1 MSNIQRLIWV
11 IMNLFNLLDIKGTL
25 RKTFF
30 VLGMC
35 FLIVGQLE
43 AASNVDLYIER
54 EIVKYNASQQEQD
67 EAIRQA
73 FSRLIVRVTGIEQ
86 SLDNA
91 EIQEALKNGSRYL
104 ATFRFEASDEF
115 FTNVLGEQ
123 VQTKAMT
130 MEFDRASVDS
140 LLVQN
145 RLPVW
150 GSKRP
155 DVLIWLADRIEGQ
168 DHILSDT
175 EVTGISGYLEDQA
188 RRRGIPYM
196 LPIMDLTDSLSLSF
210 SEVYGLF
217 SQDIEE
223 ASLRYEPEAVL
234 AGRIS
239 QSGND
244 YKADWLMLFKGER
257 IRLPTVTGNEEFII
271 SQGIDLVAQRL
282 SAQYALVLDPLLFG
296 TISVQVL
303 DIKNAVEFAALEDY
317 LKSINLITKVTVSV
331 FEENNITFEVE
342 ISGDRAQLVDVLS
355 LDRQLIPVVEESLE
369 AQLDNILV
377 FQWNANN

>member
-1 MSNIQRLIWV
+1 MCFFIA
-11 IMNLFNLLDIKGTL
+11 GTL
-25 RKTFF
+25 K
-30 VLGMC
+30 
-35 FLIVGQLE
+35 
-43 AASNVDLYIER
+43 AASDIDLYVER
-54 EIVKYNASQQEQD
+54 EIVKQDASQQEQD
-67 EAIRQA
+67 DAIKRA

-86 SLDNA
+86 SLENA
-91 EIQEALKNGSRYL
+91 EIQESLENGSRYL
-104 ATFRFEASDEF
+104 ATFRFEASDTF

-123 VQTKAMT
+123 VPTKAMT
-130 MEFDRASVDS
+130 MEFDKTSVDS

-155 DVLIWLADRIEGQ
+155 DVLIWLADRFEGQ

-175 EVTGISGYLEDQA
+175 ETTSFSESLEVEA
-188 RRRGIPYM
+188 HRRGIPYM

-239 QSGND
+239 KSGNE
-244 YKADWLMLFKGER
+244 YKADWLMLFKDER
-257 IRLPTVTGNEEFII
+257 IRLPTVIGTEEFII
-271 SQGIDLVAQRL
+271 SKGIDLVAQRL

-296 TISVQVL
+296 NISVQVL
-303 DIKNAVEFAALEDY
+303 EIKSAVEFAELEVY
-317 LKSINLITKVTVSV
+317 LQSINLITKATVSV
-331 FEENNITFEVE
+331 FEDDNITFEVE

-355 LDRQLIPVVEESLE
+355 LDKQLIPVVEESLE
-369 AQLDNILV
+369 AQLDNTLV
-377 FQWNANN
+377 FQWNSNN